1 MKSMPATSNIM
12 WSSARSE
19 AALEAR
25 LPLPILIKPVRRARR
40 MRLRLDEAEGRLT
53 LTCPWRTSR
62 KTALAWAVEQSE
74 WIAAQI
80 AGSAPGRPFVPGAAI
95 PVEGEERIIA
105 WDAGARRGVILD
117 GAVLRC
123 GGPEAGLARRIGTF
137 LKARALERL
146 SIDVAEYSTIAGV
159 TARSVRIGDPK
170 SRWGSCS
177 SDGRLRFSWRLIVA
191 PPEARRFVAA
201 HEVAHLRHLDHGP
214 EFKAL
219 EAELFGPG
227 LADAKAL
234 LRRLGPGLRRI
245 GRNGL

>member
-1 MKSMPATSNIM
+1 M

-25 LPLPILIKPVRRARR
+25 LPLPIDIRPVRRARR
-40 MRLRLDEAEGRLT
+40 MRLRLDEADGRLT

-62 KTALAWAVEQSE
+62 KAALAWALEQSE

-80 AGSAPGRPFVPGAAI
+80 AGAGPGRPFVPGAVI
-95 PVEGEERIIA
+95 PVDGEDRIIS
-105 WDAGARRGVILD
+105 WEPGARRTVSLD
-117 GAVLRC
+117 GPVLRC
-123 GGPEAGLARRIGTF
+123 GGPEAGLARRVETF

-146 SIDVAEYSTIAGV
+146 SADVVEYSSMAGV
-159 TARSVRIGDPK
+159 NARSVRIGDPK

-177 SDGRLRFSWRLIVA
+177 SEGRLRFSWRLILA
-191 PPEARRFVAA
+191 PTEVRRFVAA
-201 HEVAHLRHLDHGP
+201 HEVAHLRHLHHGP
-214 EFKAL
+214 EFRKL

-227 LADAKAL
+227 LAEAKAL

>member
-1 MKSMPATSNIM
+1 MPATSNIM

-25 LPLPILIKPVRRARR
+25 LPLPIDIRPVRRARR

-62 KTALAWAVEQSE
+62 KSALAWAIEQSE

-80 AGSAPGRPFVPGAAI
+80 ACAGPGRPFEPGAAI
-95 PVEGEERIIA
+95 PFEGEDRLIV
-105 WDAGARRGVILD
+105 WDPGARRSVALD
-117 GAVLRC
+117 GDLLRC
-123 GGPEAGLARRIGTF
+123 GGPEAGLARRIEAF
-137 LKARALERL
+137 LKARAIERL
-146 SIDVAEYSTIAGV
+146 SADVSEYSAIAGV

-177 SDGRLRFSWRLIVA
+177 SEGRLRFSWRLILA
-191 PPEARRFVAA
+191 PPAVRRFVAA
-201 HEVAHLRHLDHGP
+201 HEVAHLRHLHHGP

-219 EAELFGPG
+219 EAELFGPR
-227 LADAKAL
+227 LDEAKAL